1 MNEQLKL
8 LRQNLKMSQREI
20 AEVLEI
26 GLRSWQ
32 QYETGT
38 NTPGGSVL
46 EALHKKLGVNL
57 NWLISNQGEMLYR
70 VEEIRY
76 DRELLIQAITTLEN
90 CLSKKNMAI
99 DPHKKSKVAV
109 KLYENLKKSGVEAGN
124 IEIIEREVDD
134 LLELL

>member
-8 LRQNLKMSQREI
+8 LRQILKMSQSKI

-38 NTPGGSVL
+38 NTPGGNVL

-57 NWLISNQGEMLYR
+57 NWLISNEGEMLYR
-70 VEEIRY
+70 REEIGY

-90 CLSKKNMAI
+90 CLSIKKMAI
-99 DPHKKSKVAV
+99 DSHKKGKVAV

-124 IEIIEREVDD
+124 IEIIEREVDE

>member
-8 LRQNLKMSQREI
+8 LRQNLKMSQSKI

-38 NTPGGSVL
+38 NTPGGNVL

-57 NWLISNQGEMLYR
+57 NWLISNEGEMLYR
-70 VEEIRY
+70 REEIGY
-76 DRELLIQAITTLEN
+76 DR
-90 CLSKKNMAI
+90 
-99 DPHKKSKVAV
+99 
-109 KLYENLKKSGVEAGN
+109 
-124 IEIIEREVDD
+124 
-134 LLELL
+134 

>member
-8 LRQNLKMSQREI
+8 LRQNLKMSQSKI

-38 NTPGGSVL
+38 NTPGGNVL

-57 NWLISNQGEMLYR
+57 NWLISNEGEMLYR
-70 VEEIRY
+70 REEIGY

-90 CLSKKNMAI
+90 CLSIKKMAI
-99 DPHKKSKVAV
+99 DSHKKGKVAV

-124 IEIIEREVDD
+124 IEIIEREVDE

>member
-8 LRQNLKMSQREI
+8 LRQNLKMSQRKI

-32 QYETGT
+32 QYENGT

-70 VEEIRY
+70 REEIGY

-90 CLSKKNMAI
+90 CLLKKKMAI

-124 IEIIEREVDD
+124 IEIIEREVDE

>member
-8 LRQNLKMSQREI
+8 LRQNLKMSQSKI

-32 QYETGT
+32 QYEAGT
-38 NTPGGSVL
+38 STPGGSVL

-76 DRELLIQAITTLEN
+76 ERELLIQAITTLEN
-90 CLSKKNMAI
+90 CLSKKKMAI
-99 DPHKKSKVAV
+99 ETHKKSKVAV

-124 IEIIEREVDD
+124 IEIIEREVDE

>member
-8 LRQNLKMSQREI
+8 LRQNLKMSQSKI

-70 VEEIRY
+70 GEEIRY
-76 DRELLIQAITTLEN
+76 DRELLIQAITTLEI

-124 IEIIEREVDD
+124 IEIIEREVDE

>member
-1 MNEQLKL
+1 
-8 LRQNLKMSQREI
+8 MSQSKI

-70 VEEIRY
+70 VEEIPY
-76 DRELLIQAITTLEN
+76 DRELLIQAITTLEI
-90 CLSKKNMAI
+90 CLSKKKMAI
-99 DPHKKSKVAV
+99 DPQKKGKVMV

-124 IEIIEREVDD
+124 IEIIEKEVDE